1 MGLLPELD
9 KVITLPKLE
18 FILPQTQISELHVPC
33 ADYIFENMLFIYN
46 YYFYYFSEGHEKGGN
61 FSSLRRNQG
70 FVSCKLNLTSGI

>member
-33 ADYIFENMLFIYN
+33 ADYKLKICCSFIIIIFIILVKDMRRVGIFGVYAEI
-46 YYFYYFSEGHEKGGN
+46 KGL
-61 FSSLRRNQG
+61 SAAS
-70 FVSCKLNLTSGI
+70 